1 MCILPKFAKVLT
13 LLSLGFLSTQALAQ
27 NFCSTTGHSGNS
39 KKETGSYAPGSI
51 GQYDYQLW
59 YDHANSASA
68 TFYENGSMSCAF
80 SGAGDYLCRMGLQF
94 NSNKTYDQ
102 MGGDIMAEF
111 KLVKKNISGVDY
123 SYVGVYGWME
133 GVSGAPNG
141 LVEYYVVDNTLA
153 QYMPGDWVGNVK
165 KGDYTIDGAVYTVYR
180 NTRTGPAIGGQGN
193 KEFHQYFSIR
203 KSARDCG
210 TINVSAHIKKWKEL
224 GMADGKL
231 YEAKVLGEAG
241 SNGGGVSGEADFP
254 VAKVYIANGTN
265 PTSSSSGTNPTSS
278 SAVVNPVDVTNIPGT
293 VELENFAT
301 NGGDEVTVYGNI
313 VGEIKPNAWLEYPI
327 SVTSAGVY
335 NVELLAARQDD
346 QSRTTTVDISVDG
359 KAVASITGILTNGW
373 DDFNSFT
380 GETTNLT
387 AGSHT
392 LRVTFTGGYVNVD
405 NLKFTKKSTTS
416 SSSVK
421 QSSSSVIP
429 PSSSSAQQSSSSV
442 KPSSSSQAPVV
453 VATLPGA
460 VEFEDYQSTG
470 GADLTKNATSL
481 GTINPGAWVEYT
493 VDFTSAGYYDFEVM
507 AARQDNDGNKSYLT
521 IAIDGTD
528 IGTVTDILTTSWTDF
543 QPFSGTSTKE
553 IAAGEHTLRVTF
565 DYGWIDAD
573 KITFTK
579 REISSS
585 SEEPPSSS
593 SVEPPPSSSSEVPPS
608 SSSVE
613 PPPSSSSEV
622 PPSSSSVEPPPSSS
636 SEEPPSSSSVEPPP
650 SSSSEVPPSSSSVE
664 PPPSSSSEEPPSSSS
679 VEPPPSSSSV
689 VPPSSSSVEPPPSS
703 SSEEPP
709 SSSSVEPP
717 PSSSSEVIVSSS
729 ESVEPPLSSSSEE
742 IASSATIA
750 VLYSSSS
757 LTNIAVLDSTVLDS
771 TIMNNN
777 GPVQLV
783 YGPVVQM
790 DPVVDQGTDA
800 IGNIRMTLSDRNVQ
814 VFDVQGRNLGLV
826 RVSAGTSLED
836 ALFAKFHRPGIYLV
850 KQGSRMMKVR
860 VSR

>member
-373 DDFNSFT
+373 DDFDSFT

-421 QSSSSVIP
+421 QSSSSVVP

-453 VATLPGA
+453 VVNLPGA

-579 REISSS
+579 KEESSSSVVPSSSSVVPSSSSVVPPSSSSIVPPSSSSVVPPSSS
-585 SEEPPSSS
+585 SEVVASSSSVEPPPSSCSEVVASSS
-593 SVEPPPSSSSEVPPS
+593 SVEPPPSSSSEVVVS

-622 PPSSSSVEPPPSSS
+622 VASSSSVEPPPSSS
-636 SEEPPSSSSVEPPP
+636 SEE
-650 SSSSEVPPSSSSVE
+650 
-664 PPPSSSSEEPPSSSS
+664 
-679 VEPPPSSSSV
+679 
-689 VPPSSSSVEPPPSS
+689 
-703 SSEEPP
+703 
-709 SSSSVEPP
+709 
-717 PSSSSEVIVSSS
+717 IV
-729 ESVEPPLSSSSEE
+729 
-742 IASSATIA
+742 SSATIA

-757 LTNIAVLDSTVLDS
+757 FTDVSVLDSTGLDS
-771 TIMNNN
+771 RILYND
-777 GPVQLV
+777 GPVELV
-783 YGPVVQM
+783 YGPIVQI
-790 DPVVDQGTDA
+790 DPVQSTDA
-800 IGNIRMTLSDRNVQ
+800 IGNIRMTLSDRSVR
-814 VFDVQGRNLGLV
+814 VFDVQGRNLGQV
-826 RVSAGTSLED
+826 RVAAGTSLED

>member
-373 DDFNSFT
+373 DDFDSFT

-421 QSSSSVIP
+421 QSSSSVVP

-460 VEFEDYQSTG
+460 VEFEDYQNSG
-470 GADLTKNATSL
+470 GDFATNANSL
-481 GTINPGAWVEYT
+481 GSINPNSWVEYT
-493 VDFTSAGYYDFEVM
+493 VNFTSAGYYDFEVM

-579 REISSS
+579 KEESSSSVVPSSSSVVPSSSSVVPPSSSSIVPPSSSSVVPPSSS
-585 SEEPPSSS
+585 SEVVASSS
-593 SVEPPPSSSSEVPPS
+593 SVEPPPSSSSEVVAS

-622 PPSSSSVEPPPSSS
+622 
-636 SEEPPSSSSVEPPP
+636 
-650 SSSSEVPPSSSSVE
+650 
-664 PPPSSSSEEPPSSSS
+664 
-679 VEPPPSSSSV
+679 V
-689 VPPSSSSVEPPPSS
+689 V
-703 SSEEPP
+703 
-709 SSSSVEPP
+709 
-717 PSSSSEVIVSSS
+717 
-729 ESVEPPLSSSSEE
+729 
-742 IASSATIA
+742 SSATIA
-750 VLYSSSS
+750 VSYSSSS
-757 LTNIAVLDSTVLDS
+757 FTDVSVLDSTGLDS
-771 TIMNNN
+771 RILYND
-777 GPVQLV
+777 GPVELV
-783 YGPVVQM
+783 YGPIVQI
-790 DPVVDQGTDA
+790 DPVQSTDA
-800 IGNIRMTLSDRNVQ
+800 IGNIRMTLSDRSVR
-814 VFDVQGRNLGLV
+814 VFDVQGRNLGQV
-826 RVSAGTSLED
+826 RVAAGTSLED

>member
-613 PPPSSSSEV
+613 PPPSSSSE
-622 PPSSSSVEPPPSSS
+622 
-636 SEEPPSSSSVEPPP
+636 EPPSSSSVEPPP
-650 SSSSEVPPSSSSVE
+650 SSSSE
-664 PPPSSSSEEPPSSSS
+664 
-679 VEPPPSSSSV
+679 

>member
-1 MCILPKFAKVLT
+1 MCILPKFTKVLT

-373 DDFNSFT
+373 DDFDSFT

-387 AGSHT
+387 VGSHT

-421 QSSSSVIP
+421 QSSSSVVP

-470 GADLTKNATSL
+470 GADLTKDATSL

-579 REISSS
+579 REVSSS
-585 SEEPPSSS
+585 SEEPPSSSSVELPPSSSSEVPPSSSSVEPPPSSSSVVPPSSSSVEPPPSSSSVVPPSSSSVEPPPSSSSVVPPSSS

-622 PPSSSSVEPPPSSS
+622 PPSSSSVEPPL
-636 SEEPPSSSSVEPPP
+636 
-650 SSSSEVPPSSSSVE
+650 
-664 PPPSSSSEEPPSSSS
+664 
-679 VEPPPSSSSV
+679 
-689 VPPSSSSVEPPPSS
+689 
-703 SSEEPP
+703 
-709 SSSSVEPP
+709 
-717 PSSSSEVIVSSS
+717 SSSSEVIVSSS

-750 VLYSSSS
+750 VLDS
-757 LTNIAVLDSTVLDS
+757 TGLDSKILYND
-771 TIMNNN
+771 
-777 GPVQLV
+777 GPVELI
-783 YGPVVQM
+783 YGPVVQH
-790 DPVVDQGTDA
+790 PVVNQSTDA
-800 IGNIRMTLSDRNVQ
+800 IGNIRMSLSDRSVQ

>member
-1 MCILPKFAKVLT
+1 M
-13 LLSLGFLSTQALAQ
+13 
-27 NFCSTTGHSGNS
+27 
-39 KKETGSYAPGSI
+39 
-51 GQYDYQLW
+51 
-59 YDHANSASA
+59 
-68 TFYENGSMSCAF
+68 
-80 SGAGDYLCRMGLQF
+80 
-94 NSNKTYDQ
+94 
-102 MGGDIMAEF
+102 
-111 KLVKKNISGVDY
+111 
-123 SYVGVYGWME
+123 
-133 GVSGAPNG
+133 
-141 LVEYYVVDNTLA
+141 
-153 QYMPGDWVGNVK
+153 
-165 KGDYTIDGAVYTVYR
+165 
-180 NTRTGPAIGGQGN
+180 
-193 KEFHQYFSIR
+193 
-203 KSARDCG
+203 
-210 TINVSAHIKKWKEL
+210 
-224 GMADGKL
+224 
-231 YEAKVLGEAG
+231 
-241 SNGGGVSGEADFP
+241 
-254 VAKVYIANGTN
+254 
-265 PTSSSSGTNPTSS
+265 
-278 SAVVNPVDVTNIPGT
+278 
-293 VELENFAT
+293 
-301 NGGDEVTVYGNI
+301 
-313 VGEIKPNAWLEYPI
+313 
-327 SVTSAGVY
+327 
-335 NVELLAARQDD
+335 
-346 QSRTTTVDISVDG
+346 
-359 KAVASITGILTNGW
+359 
-373 DDFNSFT
+373 
-380 GETTNLT
+380 
-387 AGSHT
+387 
-392 LRVTFTGGYVNVD
+392 D

-421 QSSSSVIP
+421 QSSSSVVP

-521 IAIDGTD
+521 VAVDGKD

-585 SEEPPSSS
+585 SEVPPSSSSVEPPPSSSSEVPPSSSSVEPPPSSSSVVPPSSSSIEPPPSSSSVVPPSSSSVEPPPSSSSEVSPSSS

-622 PPSSSSVEPPPSSS
+622 
-636 SEEPPSSSSVEPPP
+636 
-650 SSSSEVPPSSSSVE
+650 
-664 PPPSSSSEEPPSSSS
+664 
-679 VEPPPSSSSV
+679 
-689 VPPSSSSVEPPPSS
+689 
-703 SSEEPP
+703 PP

-836 ALFAKFHRPGIYLV
+836 ALFAKFHRPGVYLV

>member
-153 QYMPGDWVGNVK
+153 QYMPGDRVGNVK

-224 GMADGKL
+224 GMPDGKL

-373 DDFNSFT
+373 NDFDSFT

-421 QSSSSVIP
+421 QSSSSVVP

-585 SEEPPSSS
+585 SE
-593 SVEPPPSSSSEVPPS
+593 VPPS

-650 SSSSEVPPSSSSVE
+650 SSSSEEPPSSSSVEPPPSSSSEVPPSSSSVE
-664 PPPSSSSEEPPSSSS
+664 PPPSSSSE
-679 VEPPPSSSSV
+679 V
-689 VPPSSSSVEPPPSS
+689 
-703 SSEEPP
+703 PP

-783 YGPVVQM
+783 YGPVVQI
-790 DPVVDQGTDA
+790 DPVVNQSTDA
-800 IGNIRMTLSDRNVQ
+800 IGNIRMSFSDRNVQ
-814 VFDVQGRNLGLV
+814 VFDVQGRNLGQV
-826 RVSAGTSLED
+826 RVGAGTSLED

>member
-224 GMADGKL
+224 GMPDGKL

-373 DDFNSFT
+373 NDFDSFT

-421 QSSSSVIP
+421 QSSSSVVP

-585 SEEPPSSS
+585 SE
-593 SVEPPPSSSSEVPPS
+593 VPPS

-664 PPPSSSSEEPPSSSS
+664 PPPSSSSE
-679 VEPPPSSSSV
+679 V
-689 VPPSSSSVEPPPSS
+689 
-703 SSEEPP
+703 PP

-783 YGPVVQM
+783 YGPVVQI
-790 DPVVDQGTDA
+790 DPVVNQSTDA
-800 IGNIRMTLSDRNVQ
+800 IGNIRMSFSDRNVQ
-814 VFDVQGRNLGLV
+814 VFDVQGRNLGQV
-826 RVSAGTSLED
+826 RVGAGTSLED